1 MKRNQI
7 YSLINS
13 MSKEIF
19 GESAITVKDTAS
31 FLSWGSAALAED
43 LIDQVYSKLIDR
55 IGKTIILYDR
65 LIEKNLIKRADTIEF
80 GSILQTIETKN
91 IASAKENQTWVTGSN
106 SALKQVDP
114 FSVIEKDDTDLLVQ
128 YFGKRGT
135 WEIDKV
141 RYDYQLNDA
150 FTSEVSFSAFADM
163 VTGDMYNAM
172 TQAKNDLQHGVLASA
187 IGSCIYT
194 GTKETSPKPAMARNL
209 LHEYNTIT
217 SAGLTLA
224 TCLTSKEFLRFCA
237 KEIWLAVKK
246 LSDPSI
252 LYNELGAVKWTNEPS
267 VYALSNYTTASDAYL
282 SADTYHKN
290 LVSLPTYEELNFWQ
304 AQGTD
309 SAFETVS
316 KIAVQVHEG
325 DADTTGHAVEQSGII
340 AYICDPWR
348 QGYMF
353 DRIRMKS
360 IYNPASECT
369 TFFNKAD
376 QGFFINRA
384 RNGIVFY
391 LAEA

>member
-7 YSLINS
+7 YALINS
-13 MSKEIF
+13 MSDEIF
-19 GESAITVKDTAS
+19 GKAAITVKDTAT
-31 FLSWGSAALAED
+31 FLSWGSEALAEN

-55 IGKTIILYDR
+55 IGRTIILYDQ
-65 LIEKNLIKRADTIEF
+65 LVEKNLIKRADTIEF

-91 IASAKENQTWVTGSN
+91 IATVKENQTWVTGSDGTI
-106 SALKQVDP
+106 SQVDP

-141 RYDYQLNDA
+141 KYDYQLNDA
-150 FTSEVSFSAFADM
+150 FTSEASFSAFAEM
-163 VTGDMYNAM
+163 ITEDMYNGM
-172 TQAKNDLQHGVLASA
+172 TQAKNDLQHGVLSSA
-187 IGSCIYT
+187 IASCVYA

-209 LHEYNTIT
+209 LHEFNTLT
-217 SAGLTLA
+217 NATLTLA
-224 TCLTSKEFLRFCA
+224 TCLTNKEFLRYCA
-237 KEIWLAVKK
+237 KEIWLSVKK

-252 LYNELGAVKWTNEPS
+252 LYNELSAVKWTNEPS

-290 LVSLPTYEELNFWQ
+290 LVSLPTYKELNFWQ

-316 KIAVQVHEG
+316 KVAVQVHEG

-340 AYICDPWR
+340 AYVCDPWK

-353 DRIRMKS
+353 DRVRMKS

-369 TFFNKAD
+369 TYFNKAD

-391 LAEA
+391 LAEV

>member
-19 GESAITVKDTAS
+19 GESAIAVKDTAS
-31 FLSWGSAALAED
+31 FLSWGSAALSED

-55 IGKTIILYDR
+55 IGKTIILYDQ
-65 LIEKNLIKRADTIEF
+65 LLEKNLVKRVDTIEF

-91 IASAKENQTWVTGSN
+91 IASAKENQTWVTESGGT
-106 SALKQVDP
+106 LKQVDP
-114 FSVIEKDDTDLLVQ
+114 FSVVNKDDTDLLVQ

-141 RYDYQLNDA
+141 KYDYQLNDA
-150 FTSEVSFSAFADM
+150 FNSESAFSAFADM
-163 VTGDMYNAM
+163 ITEDMYNGM

-194 GTKETSPKPAMARNL
+194 GTKELSPKPAMARNL

-217 SAGLTLA
+217 NASLTLA
-224 TCLTSKEFLRFCA
+224 NCLTNKEFLRFCA

-252 LYNELGAVKWTNEPS
+252 LYNELGAVKWTNEPN

-290 LVSLPTYEELNFWQ
+290 LVSLPTYEELNF
-304 AQGTD
+304 
-309 SAFETVS
+309 
-316 KIAVQVHEG
+316 
-325 DADTTGHAVEQSGII
+325 
-340 AYICDPWR
+340 
-348 QGYMF
+348 
-353 DRIRMKS
+353 
-360 IYNPASECT
+360 
-369 TFFNKAD
+369 
-376 QGFFINRA
+376 
-384 RNGIVFY
+384 
-391 LAEA
+391 

>member
-7 YSLINS
+7 YALINS
-13 MSKEIF
+13 TSKEIS
-19 GESAITVKDTAS
+19 GE
-31 FLSWGSAALAED
+31 AALTVHHPASSLSRGSSALSED
-43 LIDQVYSKLIDR
+43 LVDQVYSKLIDR
-55 IGKTIILYDR
+55 IGKTIILYDK
-65 LIEKNLIKRADTIEF
+65 LLEKNLIKRVDTIEF

-91 IASAKENQTWVTGSN
+91 IASAKENQTWVTEAGGT
-106 SALKQVDP
+106 LKQVDP
-114 FSVIEKDDTDLLVQ
+114 FSVVEKDDTDLLVQ

-141 RYDYQLNDA
+141 KYDYQLNDA
-150 FTSEVSFSAFADM
+150 FTSESAFSAFADM
-163 VTGDMYNAM
+163 ITEDMYNGM

-187 IGSCIYT
+187 IGSCVYT
-194 GTKETSPKPAMARNL
+194 GTKEVSPKPAMARNL

-217 SAGLTLA
+217 SASLTL
-224 TCLTSKEFLRFCA
+224 TNCLTNKEFLRFCA

-252 LYNELGAVKWTNEPS
+252 LYNELGAVKWTNEPN

-316 KIAVQVHEG
+316 KIAVKVHEG
-325 DADTTGHAVEQSGII
+325 DADTTGHDVEQSGII

-348 QGYMF
+348 QGYLF
-353 DRIRMKS
+353 DRVRMKS